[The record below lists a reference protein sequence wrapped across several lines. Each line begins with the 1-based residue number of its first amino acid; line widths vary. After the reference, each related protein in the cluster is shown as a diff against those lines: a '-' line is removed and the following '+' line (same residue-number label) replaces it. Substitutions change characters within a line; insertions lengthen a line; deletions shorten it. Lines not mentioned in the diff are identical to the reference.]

1 MIILKAT
8 TETLQVTTSSAAYL
22 DYSVT
27 YADITTTA
35 LNPSTN
41 EGTIVGATTTTLL
54 AAPAA
59 STQRQIKLVTIANRD
74 IALSSTVTIKK
85 DISGTSYILAP
96 SMTLLAGESM
106 QYMDGKGWVYYST
119 TGSIKGS
126 QSAAGSDS
134 QIQFNSGGVLA
145 GDADLTWNG
154 STNTLALGSNPQIVL
169 GAVTSTPAVPAAST
183 LQIFSQSVA
192 GKMQL
197 MKQGPA
203 GDDESVQA
211 ALWQNNVVLWT
222 PSAPAGVYQGTSGS
236 NLGTAATALPTSTNL
251 YTAMRRSTFA
261 SVVTTANQQVGIRT
275 EAMFFRGAVS
285 GMGGFLF
292 VCRFGITTWTAG
304 DRLFVGLTAGSTAV
318 VTVQPSTVAN
328 TAGFCIEAGDTAIS
342 FLHTDGSATSIKD
355 PITGQPA
362 LANNNAYDAYIYCKP
377 NDSTI
382 YYRLDNVLTGAIL
395 VDTSTTSALPSNT
408 TMLAAQCIMSNGA
421 NTAAGNATSGIN
433 RLYVETNR

>member
-8 TETLQVTTSSAAYL
+8 TETLQVTTTSTAAL

-27 YADITTTA
+27 YADITTTS
-35 LNPSTN
+35 LSPSTS
-41 EGTIVGATTTTLL
+41 EGTIVGALTTTILT
-54 AAPAA
+54 APAA

-74 IALSSTVTIKK
+74 TALSSTLTIKK
-85 DISGTSYILAP
+85 DISGTAYILAP
-96 SMTLLAGESM
+96 SMTLSAGETI
-106 QYMDGKGWVYYST
+106 QYMDGKGWVYYAT
-119 TGSIKGS
+119 TGAVKGA
-126 QSAAGSDS
+126 QTAGGSDS
-134 QIQFNSGGVLA
+134 QIQFNSNGVLS
-145 GDADLTWNG
+145 GDPDLTWNG

-169 GAVTSTPAVPAAST
+169 GAVTSTPAIPAAST
-183 LQIFSQSVA
+183 LQIFTQSVA

-222 PSAPAGVYQGTSGS
+222 PSAAAGVFQGTTGA
-236 NLGTAATALPTSTNL
+236 NMGTASVVLPTATNL

-261 SVVTTANQQVGIRT
+261 SIVTTTNQQVGIRT
-275 EAMFFRGAVS
+275 EPMFFRGATA

-304 DRLFVGLTAGSTAV
+304 DRLFVGLSAGSTAV
-318 VTVQPSTVAN
+318 VTGQPSSVAN
-328 TAGFCIEAGDTAIS
+328 TIGFCIEAGDAAIT
-342 FLHTDGSATSIKD
+342 FLHVDGSAASLKD
-355 PITGQPA
+355 PITNQPT

-377 NDSTI
+377 NDATV
-382 YYRLDNVLTGAIL
+382 YYRLDNVLTGTTL
-395 VDTSTTSALPSNT
+395 VDTSTITALPANT
-408 TMLAAQCIMSNGA
+408 TMLTAQCIMSNGA
-421 NTAAGNATSGIN
+421 NTAVGTATVGVN